1 MLPLRLSIKHKIT
14 LGFGGIGMLLV
25 IASALAYWALLEI
38 QRANHKVTDTAQP
51 ILHAAEQF
59 QQQQLRISNLVSKA
73 YSAGD
78 ESGIQQ
84 VQHAFNQAELRAQSL
99 LDELEMRSA
108 DNPGVV
114 QPLRE
119 VASVRAEL
127 RQFSDALFA
136 ARQAQF
142 RAAYTIEQGVDRF
155 FEHRNTAGMA
165 MLDIELIE
173 TTDTRLREE
182 VAGTGIRIDDLL
194 FTLENNVQS
203 LAQLSPDSLA
213 THREDVGFI
222 VDNISD
228 NLTYLKRQSV
238 GLPIEPLLK
247 QFEPAWE
254 HIVRQLK
261 EPGTLYQALEQ
272 RYRGQQ
278 TAMGSYRRAEQAFA
292 DLFNQIDVIQGQ
304 TQNQFDLYQQASDQ
318 LIEQAQN
325 AALILV
331 LVFAILAVWIA
342 LSTSRAMLIPL
353 AAVNKML
360 RYIASG
366 DFSRRMVKRQD
377 DEFGTLTNNINQVKQ
392 SLSNLME
399 EIDTQVYE
407 LKDLAGSSLARSQ
420 TLTSRATAQ
429 VERTDNALN
438 IASNIASSAIDVS
451 EQSRD
456 GVSGLK
462 HAQRLNQETAHSVM
476 HNKQKIM
483 SLSGTMTESVGAMD
497 GLRAH
502 SEDIGKILDTI
513 VAIAE
518 QTNLLALNAAI
529 EAARA
534 GEQGRGFAVVADEV
548 RQLAIRTQNATQ
560 EINKMIAALQADTHT
575 TATLIQNGEQDV
587 RACAQQSE
595 VLASNMAQVSE
606 AIEQA
611 TALSERVLDAANH
624 QATHCESIA
633 GLMKDVQ
640 ETAARNSQEMGFMAK
655 DSESLSGFAARLTQ
669 LIERFKL

>member
-73 YSAGD
+73 YSASD
-78 ESGIQQ
+78 ERAIQQ
-84 VQHAFNQAELRAQSL
+84 IQKAFNQAEARAQSL
-99 LDELEMRSA
+99 FDELEMRSA

-114 QPLRE
+114 RPLRE
-119 VASVRAEL
+119 VAAVRTEL
-127 RQFSDALFA
+127 RQFSEALFA
-136 ARQAQF
+136 ARLVQF
-142 RAAYTIEQGVDRF
+142 RAGHTIQQGVGQF
-155 FEHRNTAGMA
+155 FEHRNTAGTA

-173 TTDTRLREE
+173 TTDTRLRDE

-203 LAQLSPDSLA
+203 LAQLGSDALA
-213 THREDVGFI
+213 THRDDVGFI
-222 VDNISD
+222 IDNISD
-228 NLTYLKRQSV
+228 NLTYLKRQSA
-238 GLPIEPLLK
+238 GLPIESLLQ

-254 HIVRQLK
+254 HIARQLK
-261 EPGTLYQALEQ
+261 EPGTLYQALE
-272 RYRGQQ
+272 RRHRGQQ
-278 TAMGSYRRAEQAFA
+278 TAMESYRRAEQTFT
-292 DLFNQIDVIQGQ
+292 DLFDQIDTIQSQ
-304 TQNQFDLYQQASDQ
+304 AQNQFDLYQQASDQ
-318 LIEQAQN
+318 LIEKAQN

-366 DFSRRMVKRQD
+366 DFSRQIVKRQD
-377 DEFGTLTNNINQVKQ
+377 DEFGTLTDNINQVKQ
-392 SLSNLME
+392 SLSSLLE

-407 LKDLAGSSLARSQ
+407 LKNLAGSSLARSQ
-420 TLTSRATAQ
+420 TLTSRAKAQ
-429 VERTDNALN
+429 VERTDNALK
-438 IASNIASSAIDVS
+438 IASNIANSAVDVS
-451 EQSRD
+451 EQSQD

-462 HAQRLNQETAHSVM
+462 HAQRLNQETAQSVM
-476 HNKQKIM
+476 HNKEKIM
-483 SLSGTMTESVGAMD
+483 SLSSTMTESVGAMD
-497 GLRAH
+497 GLRGH

-560 EINKMIAALQADTHT
+560 EINKMIATLQADTHT

-611 TALSERVLDAANH
+611 TALSERVLEAANH
-624 QATHCESIA
+624 QAAHCESIA

-640 ETAARNSQEMGFMAK
+640 ETAARNSQEMGFMA
-655 DSESLSGFAARLTQ
+655 SHLVALQPG
-669 LIERFKL
+669 

>member
-73 YSAGD
+73 YSASD
-78 ESGIQQ
+78 ERVIQQ
-84 VQHAFNQAELRAQSL
+84 IQKAFNQAEARAQSL
-99 LDELEMRSA
+99 FDELEMRSA

-114 QPLRE
+114 RPLRE
-119 VASVRAEL
+119 VATVRTEL
-127 RQFSDALFA
+127 RQFSEALFA
-136 ARQAQF
+136 ARLGQF
-142 RAAYTIEQGVDRF
+142 RAGHTIQQGVGQF
-155 FEHRNTAGMA
+155 FEHRNTAGTA

-173 TTDTRLREE
+173 TTDTRLRDE

-203 LAQLSPDSLA
+203 LAQLGSDALA
-213 THREDVGFI
+213 THRDDVGFI
-222 VDNISD
+222 IDNISD
-228 NLTYLKRQSV
+228 NLTYLKRQSA
-238 GLPIEPLLK
+238 GLPIESLLQ

-254 HIVRQLK
+254 HIARQLK
-261 EPGTLYQALEQ
+261 EPGTLYQALE
-272 RYRGQQ
+272 RRHRGQQ
-278 TAMGSYRRAEQAFA
+278 TAMESYRRAEQTFT
-292 DLFNQIDVIQGQ
+292 DLFDQIDTIQSQ
-304 TQNQFDLYQQASDQ
+304 AQNQFDLYQQASDQ
-318 LIEQAQN
+318 LIEKAQN

-342 LSTSRAMLIPL
+342 LSASRAMLIPL

-360 RYIASG
+360 RYIACG
-366 DFSRRMVKRQD
+366 DFSRQIVKRQD
-377 DEFGTLTNNINQVKQ
+377 DEFGTLTDNINQVKQ
-392 SLSNLME
+392 SLSSLLE

-407 LKDLAGSSLARSQ
+407 LKNLAGSSLARSQ
-420 TLTSRATAQ
+420 TLTSRAKAQ

-438 IASNIASSAIDVS
+438 IASNIANSAVDVS
-451 EQSRD
+451 EQSQD

-462 HAQRLNQETAHSVM
+462 HAQRLNQETAQSVM
-476 HNKQKIM
+476 HNKEKIM
-483 SLSGTMTESVGAMD
+483 SLSSTMTESVGAMD
-497 GLRAH
+497 GLRGH

-560 EINKMIAALQADTHT
+560 EINKMIANLQADTHT

-611 TALSERVLDAANH
+611 TALSERVLEAANH
-624 QATHCESIA
+624 QAAHCESIA

>member
-73 YSAGD
+73 YSASD

-119 VASVRAEL
+119 VTKVRAEL

-142 RAAYTIEQGVDRF
+142 RAAHTIEQGVDRF
-155 FEHRNTAGMA
+155 FEHRNTAGTA

-203 LAQLSPDSLA
+203 LAQLGPDSLA

-228 NLTYLKRQSV
+228 NLTYLKRQSA
-238 GLPIEPLLK
+238 GLPIESLLEL
-247 QFEPAWE
+247 FEPAWE
-254 HIVRQLK
+254 HIARQLK
-261 EPGTLYQALEQ
+261 EPATLYQALEQ
-272 RYRGQQ
+272 RHRGQQ
-278 TAMGSYRRAEQAFA
+278 TAMESYRRAEQAFA
-292 DLFNQIDVIQGQ
+292 DLFNQIDTIQGQ
-304 TQNQFDLYQQASDQ
+304 AQNQFDLYQQASDQ

-366 DFSRRMVKRQD
+366 DFSRQIVKRQD
-377 DEFGTLTNNINQVKQ
+377 DEFGTLTDNINQVKQ
-392 SLSNLME
+392 SLSSLLE

-429 VERTDNALN
+429 VERTDNALH
-438 IASNIASSAIDVS
+438 IASNIASSAVDVS

-462 HAQRLNQETAHSVM
+462 HAQRLNQETAQSVI

-575 TATLIQNGEQDV
+575 TAALIQNGEQDV
-587 RACAQQSE
+587 RVCAEQSE

>member
-73 YSAGD
+73 YSASD
-78 ESGIQQ
+78 ERAIQQ
-84 VQHAFNQAELRAQSL
+84 IQKAFNQAESRAQSL
-99 LDELEMRSA
+99 FDELEMRSA

-114 QPLRE
+114 RPLRE
-119 VASVRAEL
+119 VATVRTEL
-127 RQFSDALFA
+127 RQFSETLFA
-136 ARQAQF
+136 ARLVQF
-142 RAAYTIEQGVDRF
+142 RAGHTIQQGVGQF
-155 FEHRNTAGMA
+155 FEHRNTAGTA

-173 TTDTRLREE
+173 TTDTRLRDE

-203 LAQLSPDSLA
+203 LAQLGSDALA
-213 THREDVGFI
+213 THRDDVGFI

-228 NLTYLKRQSV
+228 NLTYLKRQSA
-238 GLPIEPLLK
+238 GLPIESLLQ

-254 HIVRQLK
+254 HIARQLK
-261 EPGTLYQALEQ
+261 EPGTLYQALE
-272 RYRGQQ
+272 RRHRGQQ
-278 TAMGSYRRAEQAFA
+278 TAMESYRRAEQTFT
-292 DLFNQIDVIQGQ
+292 DLFDQIDTIQSQ
-304 TQNQFDLYQQASDQ
+304 AQSQFDVYQQASDQ
-318 LIEQAQN
+318 LIEKAQN

-366 DFSRRMVKRQD
+366 DFSRQIVKRQD
-377 DEFGTLTNNINQVKQ
+377 DEFGTLTDNINQVKQ
-392 SLSNLME
+392 SLSSLLE

-407 LKDLAGSSLARSQ
+407 LKNLAGSSLARSQ
-420 TLTSRATAQ
+420 TLTSRAKAQ

-438 IASNIASSAIDVS
+438 IASNIASSAVDVS
-451 EQSRD
+451 QQSQD

-462 HAQRLNQETAHSVM
+462 HAQRLNQETAQSVM
-476 HNKQKIM
+476 HNKEKIM
-483 SLSGTMTESVGAMD
+483 SLSSTMTESVGAMD
-497 GLRAH
+497 GLRGH

-560 EINKMIAALQADTHT
+560 EINKMIATLQADTHT

-611 TALSERVLDAANH
+611 TALSERVLEAANH
-624 QATHCESIA
+624 QAAHCESIA

>member
-73 YSAGD
+73 YSVSD

-119 VASVRAEL
+119 VTKVRAEL

-142 RAAYTIEQGVDRF
+142 RAAHTIEQGVDRF
-155 FEHRNTAGMA
+155 FEHRNTAGTA

-203 LAQLSPDSLA
+203 LAQLGPDSLA

-238 GLPIEPLLK
+238 GLPIESLLE

-254 HIVRQLK
+254 HIARQLK
-261 EPGTLYQALEQ
+261 EPATLYQALEQ
-272 RYRGQQ
+272 RHRGQQ
-278 TAMGSYRRAEQAFA
+278 TAMESYRRAEQAFA

-304 TQNQFDLYQQASDQ
+304 AQNQFDLYQQASDQ

-366 DFSRRMVKRQD
+366 DFSRQIVKRQD
-377 DEFGTLTNNINQVKQ
+377 DEFGTLTDNINQVKQ
-392 SLSNLME
+392 SLSSLLE

-438 IASNIASSAIDVS
+438 IASNIASSAVDVS

-462 HAQRLNQETAHSVM
+462 HAQRLNQETAQSVM

-575 TATLIQNGEQDV
+575 TAALIQNGEQDV
-587 RACAQQSE
+587 RVCAEQSE

>member
-73 YSAGD
+73 YSAND

-108 DNPGVV
+108 DDPGVV

-119 VASVRAEL
+119 VAKIRAEL
-127 RQFSDALFA
+127 RQFSEALFA

-142 RAAYTIEQGVDRF
+142 RAAHTIEQGVERF
-155 FEHRNTAGMA
+155 FEHRNTAGTA
-165 MLDIELIE
+165 MLDIELVE

-203 LAQLSPDSLA
+203 LAQLGPDSLA

-228 NLTYLKRQSV
+228 NLTYLKRQSA
-238 GLPIEPLLK
+238 GLPIESLLE

-254 HIVRQLK
+254 HIARQLK

-272 RYRGQQ
+272 RHRGQQ
-278 TAMGSYRRAEQAFA
+278 TAMESYRRAEQAFA
-292 DLFNQIDVIQGQ
+292 DLFNQIDTIQGQ
-304 TQNQFDLYQQASDQ
+304 AQNQFDLYQQASDQ

-366 DFSRRMVKRQD
+366 DFSRQIVKRQD
-377 DEFGTLTNNINQVKQ
+377 DEFGTLTDNINQVKQ
-392 SLSNLME
+392 SLSSLLE

-429 VERTDNALN
+429 VERTDNALH
-438 IASNIASSAIDVS
+438 IASNIASSAVDVS

-462 HAQRLNQETAHSVM
+462 HAQRLNQETAQSVM

-483 SLSGTMTESVGAMD
+483 SLSGTMTESVGAME

-575 TATLIQNGEQDV
+575 TAALIQNGELDV
-587 RACAQQSE
+587 RVCAQQSE

-624 QATHCESIA
+624 QAAHCESIA

-640 ETAARNSQEMGFMAK
+640 KTAARNSQEMGFMAK

>member
-73 YSAGD
+73 YSASD
-78 ESGIQQ
+78 ERAIQQ
-84 VQHAFNQAELRAQSL
+84 IQKAFNQAEARAQSL
-99 LDELEMRSA
+99 FDELEMRSA

-114 QPLRE
+114 RPLRE
-119 VASVRAEL
+119 VATVRTEL
-127 RQFSDALFA
+127 RQFSEALFA
-136 ARQAQF
+136 ARLVQF
-142 RAAYTIEQGVDRF
+142 RAGHTIQQGVGQF
-155 FEHRNTAGMA
+155 FEHRNTAGTA

-173 TTDTRLREE
+173 TTDTRLRDE

-203 LAQLSPDSLA
+203 LAQLGSDALA
-213 THREDVGFI
+213 THRDDVGFI
-222 VDNISD
+222 IDNISD
-228 NLTYLKRQSV
+228 NLTYLKRQSA
-238 GLPIEPLLK
+238 GLPIESLLQ

-254 HIVRQLK
+254 HIARQLK
-261 EPGTLYQALEQ
+261 EPGTLYQALE
-272 RYRGQQ
+272 RRHRGQQ
-278 TAMGSYRRAEQAFA
+278 TAMESYRRAEQTFT
-292 DLFNQIDVIQGQ
+292 DLFDQIDTIQSQ
-304 TQNQFDLYQQASDQ
+304 AQNQFDLYQQASDQ
-318 LIEQAQN
+318 LIEKAQN

-366 DFSRRMVKRQD
+366 DFSRQIVKRQD
-377 DEFGTLTNNINQVKQ
+377 DEFGTLTDNINQVKQ
-392 SLSNLME
+392 SLSSLLE

-407 LKDLAGSSLARSQ
+407 LKNLAGSSLARSQ
-420 TLTSRATAQ
+420 TLTSRAKAQ

-438 IASNIASSAIDVS
+438 IASNIANSAVDVS
-451 EQSRD
+451 EQSQD

-462 HAQRLNQETAHSVM
+462 HAQRLNQETAQSVM
-476 HNKQKIM
+476 HNKEKIM
-483 SLSGTMTESVGAMD
+483 SLSSTMTESVGAMD
-497 GLRAH
+497 GLRGH

-560 EINKMIAALQADTHT
+560 EINKMIANLQADTHT

-611 TALSERVLDAANH
+611 TALSERVLEAANH
-624 QATHCESIA
+624 QAAHCESIA

>member
-73 YSAGD
+73 YSADD
-78 ESGIQQ
+78 EASVRQIQQ
-84 VQHAFNQAELRAQSL
+84 TFGQAESRAQQL
-99 LDELEMRSA
+99 LADLENRST

-114 QPLRE
+114 QPLQQ
-119 VASVRAEL
+119 VAEVRAAL
-127 RQFSDALFA
+127 RQFSEALFA
-136 ARQAQF
+136 ARLNQFQATKHIQQGITDF
-142 RAAYTIEQGVDRF
+142 FDYRNAAG
-155 FEHRNTAGMA
+155 AA

-173 TTDTRLREE
+173 TTNSRLRDE

-203 LAQLSPDSLA
+203 LAQVGPDKLA

-228 NLTYLKRQSV
+228 NLAYLKRQSV
-238 GLPIEPLLK
+238 GLPIEPLLQ
-247 QFEPAWE
+247 QFEPAWDN
-254 HIVRQLK
+254 VMRQLK
-261 EPGTLYQALEQ
+261 APGTLYQALE
-272 RYRGQQ
+272 RRHAGQK
-278 TAMGSYRRAEQAFA
+278 TAIQSYHSAEQAFA
-292 DLFNQIDVIQGQ
+292 ALFARIDIIQNQAQS
-304 TQNQFDLYQQASDQ
+304 QFDLYQQESDQ

-325 AALILV
+325 AALMLV
-331 LVFAILAVWIA
+331 LVFAVLAIGIA

-360 RYIASG
+360 RYIADG
-366 DFSRRMVKRQD
+366 DFSRQIVKRQD
-377 DEFGTLTNNINQVKQ
+377 DEFGTLTDNINQVKQ
-392 SLSNLME
+392 NLSSLLE
-399 EIDTQVYE
+399 EIDTQVHE
-407 LKDLAGSSLARSQ
+407 LKSLAGSSLERSQ
-420 TLTSRATAQ
+420 TLTRRATGQ
-429 VERTDNALN
+429 VERTDNALR
-438 IASNIASSAIDVS
+438 IASTIASSAVDVS
-451 EQSRD
+451 EQSEH

-462 HAQRLNQETAHSVM
+462 RAQQLNQETARSVTQ
-476 HNKQKIM
+476 NKQKIM
-483 SLSGTMTESVGAMD
+483 SLSSTMSESVGAME
-497 GLRAH
+497 GLRSH
-502 SEDIGKILDTI
+502 SEHIGKILDTI

-560 EINKMIAALQADTHT
+560 EINKMIAALQADTHA
-575 TATLIQNGEQDV
+575 TATLIQNGELDV
-587 RACAQQSE
+587 RECAEQSE
-595 VLASNMAQVSE
+595 VLANNMAQVSE

-611 TALSERVLDAANH
+611 TALSEQVLGAANH
-624 QATHCESIA
+624 QATHCENIA
-633 GLMKDVQ
+633 SLMKDVQ

>member
-59 QQQQLRISNLVSKA
+59 QQQQLRISNWISKA
-73 YSAGD
+73 YSADD
-78 ESGIQQ
+78 EASVRQIQQ
-84 VQHAFNQAELRAQSL
+84 AFNQAESRAQQLLADLENRAAENPGLIQPLQQVAQVRTSLRA
-99 LDELEMRSA
+99 
-108 DNPGVV
+108 
-114 QPLRE
+114 
-119 VASVRAEL
+119 
-127 RQFSDALFA
+127 FSEALFT
-136 ARQAQF
+136 ARLEQFQAVTSIHEGIN
-142 RAAYTIEQGVDRF
+142 AF
-155 FEHRNTAGMA
+155 FEDRNAAGGA

-173 TTDTRLREE
+173 TPDSRLRDE

-203 LAQLSPDSLA
+203 LAQVGPDKLA

-228 NLTYLKRQSV
+228 NLAYLKRQSA
-238 GLPIEPLLK
+238 GLPMAPLLQ
-247 QFEPAWE
+247 QFEPAWAN
-254 HIVRQLK
+254 ITRQLK
-261 EPGTLYQALEQ
+261 TPGTLYQALA
-272 RYRGQQ
+272 RRHAGQK
-278 TAMGSYRRAEQAFA
+278 TAMQSYQSAEQAFA
-292 DLFNQIDVIQGQ
+292 ALFTQIDTIQNQ
-304 TQNQFDLYQQASDQ
+304 AQSQFDLYQQESDQ
-318 LIEQAQN
+318 LIERAQS
-325 AALILV
+325 AALMLV
-331 LVFAILAVWIA
+331 LIFAALAVGIA
-342 LSTSRAMLIPL
+342 ISTSRAMLNPL

-360 RYIASG
+360 RHIASG
-366 DFSRRMVKRQD
+366 DFSRQIVKRQD
-377 DEFGTLTNNINQVKQ
+377 DEFGTLTDNINQVKQ
-392 SLSNLME
+392 NLSSLLE
-399 EIDTQVYE
+399 EIDTQVQE
-407 LKDLAGSSLARSQ
+407 LKSQAGSSLERSQ
-420 TLTSRATAQ
+420 TLTRRATGQ
-429 VERTDNALN
+429 VERTDNALR
-438 IASNIASSAIDVS
+438 IASTIASSAVDVS
-451 EQSRD
+451 KQSQH

-462 HAQRLNQETAHSVM
+462 HAQQLNQETAHSVM
-476 HNKQKIM
+476 QNKQKIM
-483 SLSGTMTESVGAMD
+483 SLSGTMVESVGAME
-497 GLRAH
+497 GLRSH
-502 SEDIGKILDTI
+502 SERIGKILDTI

-560 EINKMIAALQADTHT
+560 EINKMIAALQADTHA

-587 RACAQQSE
+587 RECAEQSE
-595 VLASNMAQVSE
+595 ELANNMAQVSE

-611 TALSERVLDAANH
+611 TTLSERVLDAANH

-633 GLMKDVQ
+633 GLMKEVQ

>member
-1 MLPLRLSIKHKIT
+1 
-14 LGFGGIGMLLV
+14 MLLV

-73 YSAGD
+73 YSASD
-78 ESGIQQ
+78 ERAIQQ
-84 VQHAFNQAELRAQSL
+84 IQKAFNQAEARAQSL
-99 LDELEMRSA
+99 FDELEMRSA

-114 QPLRE
+114 RPLRE
-119 VASVRAEL
+119 VAAVRTEL
-127 RQFSDALFA
+127 RQFSEALFA
-136 ARQAQF
+136 ARLVQF
-142 RAAYTIEQGVDRF
+142 RAGHTIQQGVGQF
-155 FEHRNTAGMA
+155 FEHRNTAGTA

-173 TTDTRLREE
+173 TTDTRLRDE

-203 LAQLSPDSLA
+203 LAQLGSDALA
-213 THREDVGFI
+213 THRDDVGFI
-222 VDNISD
+222 IDNISD
-228 NLTYLKRQSV
+228 NLTYLKRQSA
-238 GLPIEPLLK
+238 GLPIESLLQ

-254 HIVRQLK
+254 HIARQLK
-261 EPGTLYQALEQ
+261 EPGTLYQALE
-272 RYRGQQ
+272 RRHRGQQ
-278 TAMGSYRRAEQAFA
+278 TAMESYRRAEQTFT
-292 DLFNQIDVIQGQ
+292 DLFDQIDTIQSQ
-304 TQNQFDLYQQASDQ
+304 AQNQFDLYQQASDQ
-318 LIEQAQN
+318 LIEKAQN

-366 DFSRRMVKRQD
+366 DFSRQIVKRQD
-377 DEFGTLTNNINQVKQ
+377 DEFGTLTDNINQVKQ
-392 SLSNLME
+392 SLSSLLE

-407 LKDLAGSSLARSQ
+407 LKNLAGSSLARSQ
-420 TLTSRATAQ
+420 TLTSRAKAQ
-429 VERTDNALN
+429 VERTDNALK
-438 IASNIASSAIDVS
+438 IASNIANSAVDVS
-451 EQSRD
+451 EQSQD

-462 HAQRLNQETAHSVM
+462 HAQRLNQETAQSVM
-476 HNKQKIM
+476 HNKEKIM
-483 SLSGTMTESVGAMD
+483 SLSSTMTESVGAMD
-497 GLRAH
+497 GLRGH

-560 EINKMIAALQADTHT
+560 EINKMIATLQADTHT

-611 TALSERVLDAANH
+611 TALSERVLEAANH
-624 QATHCESIA
+624 QAAHCESIA

-640 ETAARNSQEMGFMAK
+640 ETAARNSQEMGFMA
-655 DSESLSGFAARLTQ
+655 SHLVALQPG
-669 LIERFKL
+669 